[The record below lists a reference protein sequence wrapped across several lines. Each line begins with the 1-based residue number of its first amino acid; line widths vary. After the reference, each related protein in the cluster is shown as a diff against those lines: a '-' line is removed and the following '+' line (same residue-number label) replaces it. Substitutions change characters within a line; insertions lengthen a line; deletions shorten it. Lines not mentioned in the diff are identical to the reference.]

1 MVWRRWGQ
9 EVELRRQERSMGV
22 EEKETRLAEQEN
34 EQRRVELETRKQK
47 RLEMAAQARVLAEE
61 KEKYHQNL
69 EQLEYN
75 LNRLD

>member
-1 MVWRRWGQ
+1 M
-9 EVELRRQERSMGV
+9 
-22 EEKETRLAEQEN
+22 
-34 EQRRVELETRKQK
+34 ELETRKQK
-47 RLEMAAQARVLAEE
+47 RLEMAAQAKVLAEE